1 MSKANELR
9 IGNLVTD
16 QRGFIGSVTQICED
30 QTIKVRN
37 KDGVLLGWM
46 RADLFHQIPVTEEI
60 LLKCGFEK
68 KFPFYVKGNI
78 EVRIMGN
85 SMPCWVSSRF
95 VTTKDKHLHQLQH
108 LYFALTGEE
117 LNIEL

>member
-1 MSKANELR
+1 MIKANELR
-9 IGNLVTD
+9 IGNWIYNPL
-16 QRGFIGSVTQICED
+16 Q
-30 QTIKVRN
+30 
-37 KDGVLLGWM
+37 
-46 RADLFHQIPVTEEI
+46 QIPFRVDFTALSNVYYDNKLDKPRYEPIPLTEEI

-95 VTTKDKHLHQLQH
+95 VTTKDQHLHQLQN